1 MAEIRSD
8 IPQSLM
14 GTEFPTP
21 VRELTVTADC
31 EQMGKMLHKGQSE
44 QFVFYSDE
52 PERMGGESSHPKPLS
67 YIAAGTGF

>member
-1 MAEIRSD
+1 MEEMRSD
-8 IPQSLM
+8 IPQALM

-21 VRELTVTADC
+21 VRKFTMAADC
-31 EQMGKMLHKGQSE
+31 EQLGKMLHKGQSE

-52 PERMGGESSHPKPLS
+52 PEAMGGEYKHPKPLS

>member
-52 PERMGGESSHPKPLS
+52 PERMGGESNHPKPLS

>member
-21 VRELTVTADC
+21 VRKLTVTADC

-52 PERMGGESSHPKPLS
+52 PERMGGESGHPKPLS